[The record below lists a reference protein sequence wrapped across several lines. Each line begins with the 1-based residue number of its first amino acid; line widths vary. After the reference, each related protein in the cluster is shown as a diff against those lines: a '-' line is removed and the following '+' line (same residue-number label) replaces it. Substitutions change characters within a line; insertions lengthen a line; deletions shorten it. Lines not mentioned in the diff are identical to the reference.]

1 MEPGEALAAEHAMAG
16 GVSESQYRSC
26 AQGQVD
32 RSDQQALTSGQAKEE
47 GVGLGQGQEQ
57 EGGQRQG
64 GVEGQEEEGEVR
76 PLSRMKKVATKHKL
90 QVSSD
95 DDEE

>member
-1 MEPGEALAAEHAMAG
+1 MAAGQATTG
-16 GVSESQYRSC
+16 GVSESQDRSC

-32 RSDQQALTSGQAKEE
+32 RSDEQTLTSGQAEE
-47 GVGLGQGQEQ
+47 VEPCQGQEQ
-57 EGGQRQG
+57 EGGQRQRG
-64 GVEGQEEEGEVR
+64 TEGQEEEEEVR